1 MVVLIIEDDLVVA
14 QNMKE
19 IIEGIGQNNV
29 IIAKNDEETFTAVK
43 KVKPDLFL
51 TDISLDNSKLD
62 GIDIMQKIGEFLDAP
77 LIYTS
82 ALSDQVTRNRAK
94 ATKPVA
100 YLIKPFSAKQ
110 LEVAIDFALF
120 NQHDKHAD
128 TYVEIDH
135 QPLITE
141 TDYVYVKGKNE
152 YIKIVKSEILYLKS
166 DSSYTDI
173 VTISNKVRHYVHL
186 KEIVARLKVP
196 YIVRTHNSYA
206 VNTRLIQRYDN
217 ESLYIYGHNELHS
230 IPIGVTYKSE
240 VMKWLPKL

>member
-1 MVVLIIEDDLVVA
+1 MNVLIIEDDLVVA

-19 IIEGIGQNNV
+19 IIEGLGSNNV
-29 IIAKNDEETFTAVK
+29 LIAKNDEEAFDAVN
-43 KVKPDLFL
+43 KVKPELFL
-51 TDISLDNSKLD
+51 ADISLDNSKLD
-62 GIDIMQKIGEFLDAP
+62 GISIMQKIGEFNDAP

-82 ALSDQVTRNRAK
+82 ALSDQNTRNRAK
-94 ATKPVA
+94 LTKPVA
-100 YLIKPFSAKQ
+100 YLVKPFSARQ
-110 LEVAIDFALF
+110 LEVAIDFALH
-120 NQHDKHAD
+120 NKHDHHPD

-152 YIKIVKSEILYLKS
+152 YIKIVKSDILYLKS

-173 VTISNKVRHYVHL
+173 VTKTEKVRHYVHL
-186 KEIVARLKVP
+186 KEIVARLKVS

-206 VNTRLIQRYDN
+206 VNTRLIQKYDN
-217 ESLYIYGHNELHS
+217 ETLYIYGHNELHS
-230 IPIGVTYKSE
+230 IPLGVTYKTE

>member
-1 MVVLIIEDDLVVA
+1 MYVLIIEDDLVVA

-19 IIEGIGQNNV
+19 IIESLGSYKV
-29 IIAKNDEETFTAVK
+29 FMAKNDEEAFNVVN
-43 KVKPDLFL
+43 KVKPELFL
-51 TDISLDNSKLD
+51 ADISLENSKLD
-62 GIDIMQKIGEFLDAP
+62 GISIMQKIGETNDAP

-82 ALSDQVTRNRAK
+82 ALSDQNTRNRAK
-94 ATKPVA
+94 LTKPVA
-100 YLIKPFSAKQ
+100 YLVKPFSARQ
-110 LEVAIDFALF
+110 LEVAIDFAF
-120 NQHDKHAD
+120 HNKHANHQD

-135 QPLITE
+135 QPLIME

-152 YIKIVKSEILYLKS
+152 YIKIVKSDILYLKS

-173 VTISNKVRHYVHL
+173 VTKTDKVRHYVHL

-196 YIVRTHNSYA
+196 YILRTHNSYA

-217 ESLYIYGHNELHS
+217 ETLYIYGHNELHS
-230 IPIGVTYKSE
+230 IPLGITYKTE

>member
-1 MVVLIIEDDLVVA
+1 MDVLIIEDDLVVA

-19 IIEGIGQNNV
+19 IIQASGQYEV
-29 IIAKNDEETFTAVK
+29 YIAKNDEEAFDVVK
-43 KVKPDLFL
+43 KVKPQLFL
-51 TDISLDNSKLD
+51 TDISLDHSKLD
-62 GIDIMQKIGEFLDAP
+62 GISIMQKLSESNQAP

-82 ALSDQVTRNRAK
+82 ALTDPHTRNRAK
-94 ATKPVA
+94 LTKPVA
-100 YLIKPFSAKQ
+100 YLVKPFSARQ
-110 LEVAIDFALF
+110 LEVAIDFAF
-120 NQHDKHAD
+120 YNKHENHND

-173 VTISNKVRHYVHL
+173 VTKTEKVRHYVHL
-186 KEIVARLKVP
+186 KEIVIRLKVP

-217 ESLYIYGHNELHS
+217 ETLYIYGHNEMHS
-230 IPIGVTYKSE
+230 IPIGVTYRAE

>member
-1 MVVLIIEDDLVVA
+1 MTVLIIEDDLVVA

-19 IIEGIGQNNV
+19 IIEGEGQNQV
-29 IIAKNDEETFTAVK
+29 IIAKNDEEAFEAVK
-43 KVKPDLFL
+43 KVKPQLFL
-51 TDISLDNSKLD
+51 ADISLDNSKLD
-62 GIDIMQKIGEFLDAP
+62 GISIMQKLSESNQAP

-82 ALSDQVTRNRAK
+82 ALTDQHTRNRAK
-94 ATKPVA
+94 LTNPVA
-100 YLIKPFSAKQ
+100 YLVKPFSAKQ
-110 LEVAIDFALF
+110 LEVAMDFAF
-120 NQHDKHAD
+120 HNQHSQHPD
-128 TYVEIDH
+128 TYVEIDQ

-152 YIKIVKSEILYLKS
+152 YIKIVKTEILYLKS

-173 VTISNKVRHYVHL
+173 VTKTDKVRHYVHL
-186 KEIVARLKVP
+186 KEIVARLKAP

-217 ESLYIYGHNELHS
+217 ESLYIYGQNEMHS
-230 IPIGVTYKSE
+230 IPIGVTYKAE

>member
-1 MVVLIIEDDLVVA
+1 MNVLIIEDDLVVA

-19 IIEGIGQNNV
+19 IIESLGSNKV
-29 IIAKNDEETFTAVK
+29 FMAKNDEEAFELVK
-43 KVKPDLFL
+43 MYRPNLFL
-51 TDISLDNSKLD
+51 TDISLADSDLD
-62 GIDIMQKIGEFLDAP
+62 GISIMEKISETNNAP

-82 ALSDQVTRNRAK
+82 ALSDHHTRNRAK
-94 ATKPVA
+94 LTNPVA
-100 YLIKPFSAKQ
+100 YLVKPFSARQ
-110 LEVAIDFALF
+110 LEVAIDFAF
-120 NQHDKHAD
+120 HNKHTNDQD

-135 QPLITE
+135 QPLIME

-152 YIKIVKSEILYLKS
+152 YIKIVKSDILYLKS

-173 VTISNKVRHYVHL
+173 VTKTDKVRHYVHL

-196 YIVRTHNSYA
+196 YILRTHNSYA

-217 ESLYIYGHNELHS
+217 ETLYIYGHNELHS
-230 IPIGVTYKSE
+230 IPLGTTYKAE